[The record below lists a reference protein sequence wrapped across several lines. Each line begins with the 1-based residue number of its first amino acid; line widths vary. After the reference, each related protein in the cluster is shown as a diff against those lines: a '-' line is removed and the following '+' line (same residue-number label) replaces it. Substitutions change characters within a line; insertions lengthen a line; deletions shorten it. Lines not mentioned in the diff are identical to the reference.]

1 MKPDFNSCMIHQQFK
16 QQYYANLHSKHRG
29 FKDGDP
35 VYIRNF
41 GPGTKWIP
49 GQVLSSDGSVSFN
62 VSLQG
67 GKTVRRHTDHIRS
80 RTEQQICVPIID
92 ERNQDTTDETPISRL
107 SNHPIRHLQSIH
119 HPIHHQS
126 IRHLISHLQQNKL
139 PNVIPREFGSLL
151 IVLSQSFRREKL

>member
-1 MKPDFNSCMIHQQFK
+1 MKPDFNSRMIHQQFK

-35 VYIRNF
+35 VYFRNF

-92 ERNQDTTDETPISRL
+92 ERNQDTTDETPITRL

-119 HPIHHQS
+119 HPIHPSVDPPSDQS
-126 IRHLISHLQQNKL
+126 SSAEQTTQRYPKRIRK
-139 PNVIPREFGSLL
+139 PPDRFVPKF
-151 IVLSQSFRREKL
+151 

>member
-1 MKPDFNSCMIHQQFK
+1 MKPDFNSRMIHQQFK

-35 VYIRNF
+35 VYFRNF

-67 GKTVRRHTDHIRS
+67 GKTVRRHTDHIRR
-80 RTEQQICVPIID
+80 RTEQQICVPILD
-92 ERNQDTTDETPISRL
+92 ERNQDTTDETPLVNPQSSVNQPSL
-107 SNHPIRHLQSIH
+107 EPSNSSPSVNSPPDTSSVDPPSDQS
-119 HPIHHQS
+119 S
-126 IRHLISHLQQNKL
+126 ST
-139 PNVIPREFGSLL
+139 E
-151 IVLSQSFRREKL
+151 